1 MILTAKMVLVV
12 GAVPLHPAFG
22 NHTWAYIVVAAG
34 AQPYTW
40 QNPYESIWGPMHVFG
55 YVLDCF
61 FFKGKSHV
69 SNLEGKPIFA
79 LDGHLNC

>member
-1 MILTAKMVLVV
+1 MVLVV

-61 FFKGKSHV
+61 FF
-69 SNLEGKPIFA
+69 
-79 LDGHLNC
+79 

>member
-1 MILTAKMVLVV
+1 MVLVV

-22 NHTWAYIVVAAG
+22 NYTWAYIVVAAG

-61 FFKGKSHV
+61 FLKE
-69 SNLEGKPIFA
+69 NLMSATQRGSLSLLLMAI
-79 LDGHLNC
+79 